1 MGTSKSNPEL
11 IVRVRVMPSDSR
23 ELFLEHFE
31 RLITWKDDF
40 MNCLVLGGNGF
51 IGSHLVDQ
59 LLVEGHKVRVF
70 DKNEEYYRKP
80 ISSVEY
86 QYGDFGN
93 RGLLMEALADID
105 TVFHLISTTLPK
117 TSNDD
122 PAFDVQ
128 SNVVE
133 TLFLLEQCVSRK
145 VKKVI
150 FVSSGGTVYGK
161 PLILPISE
169 NSPTDPECSYGI
181 TKLAIEKYLYL
192 YWFLHGLDYCILRL
206 ANAYGERQRP
216 TATQGVIPV
225 FLERALRNDEIV
237 VWGDGSVVRD
247 YIYVT
252 DIAKALIRALSY
264 SGEIKTFNIGSG
276 QGHSL
281 KEVIH
286 MIESVTGKPIQVK
299 YTEGRSF
306 DVSINVLDIA
316 RARSYLNWTPTTSLH
331 EGIAHMYS
339 WMFKE
344 YEG

>member
-1 MGTSKSNPEL
+1 
-11 IVRVRVMPSDSR
+11 
-23 ELFLEHFE
+23 
-31 RLITWKDDF
+31 

-59 LLVEGHKVRVF
+59 LLAEGHKVRVF

-80 ISSVEY
+80 VASVDY

-93 RGLLMEALADID
+93 RGLLMEALANIDI
-105 TVFHLISTTLPK
+105 VFHLISTTLPK

-128 SNVVE
+128 SNVIE
-133 TLFLLEQCVSRK
+133 TLFLLEQCITRK
-145 VKKVI
+145 VKKII
-150 FVSSGGTVYGK
+150 FISSGGTVYGK
-161 PLILPISE
+161 PSVLPIPE

-192 YWFLHGLDYCILRL
+192 YWFLHGLDYCVLRL

-237 VWGDGSVVRD
+237 VWGDGSVIRD
-247 YIYVT
+247 YVYVT
-252 DIAKALIRALSY
+252 DIVSALLKALTY
-264 SGEIKTFNIGSG
+264 SGDMKVFNIGSG
-276 QGHSL
+276 KKYSL
-281 KEVIH
+281 NEVIQLIQH
-286 MIESVTGKPIQVK
+286 VTGQPLKVK

-306 DVSINVLDIA
+306 DVPINILDVS
-316 RARSYLNWTPTTSLH
+316 RAKSYLNWTPAVSLS
-331 EGIAHMYS
+331 EGLTRIYT
-339 WMFKE
+339 WMRRGYKD
-344 YEG
+344 

>member
-1 MGTSKSNPEL
+1 
-11 IVRVRVMPSDSR
+11 
-23 ELFLEHFE
+23 
-31 RLITWKDDF
+31 

-59 LLVEGHKVRVF
+59 LLAEGHKVRVF

-80 ISSVEY
+80 LASVDY

-93 RGLLMEALADID
+93 RGLLMEALANIDI
-105 TVFHLISTTLPK
+105 VFHLISTTLPK

-128 SNVVE
+128 SNVIE
-133 TLFLLEQCVSRK
+133 TLFLLEQCITRK
-145 VKKVI
+145 VKKII
-150 FVSSGGTVYGK
+150 FISSGGTVYGK
-161 PLILPISE
+161 PSVLPIPE

-192 YWFLHGLDYCILRL
+192 YWFLHGLDYCVLRL

-237 VWGDGSVVRD
+237 VWGDGSVIRD
-247 YIYVT
+247 YVYVT
-252 DIAKALIRALSY
+252 DIVSALLKALTY
-264 SGEIKTFNIGSG
+264 SGDMKVFNIGSG
-276 QGHSL
+276 KKYSL
-281 KEVIH
+281 NEVIQLIQH
-286 MIESVTGKPIQVK
+286 VTGQPLKVK

-306 DVSINVLDIA
+306 DVPINILDVS
-316 RARSYLNWTPTTSLH
+316 RAKSYLNWTPAVSLS
-331 EGIAHMYS
+331 EGLTRIYT
-339 WMFKE
+339 WMRRGYKD
-344 YEG
+344 

>member
-1 MGTSKSNPEL
+1 
-11 IVRVRVMPSDSR
+11 
-23 ELFLEHFE
+23 
-31 RLITWKDDF
+31 

-51 IGSHLVDQ
+51 IGSHLVDH
-59 LLVEGHKVRVF
+59 LLAEGHSVRVF
-70 DKNEEYYRKP
+70 DKYEEHYRKP
-80 ISSVEY
+80 IPSVDY

-93 RGLLMEALADID
+93 RGLMMETLMGMDV
-105 TVFHLISTTLPK
+105 VFHLISTTLPK

-128 SNVVE
+128 SNLVE
-133 TLFLLEQCVSRK
+133 SLFLLEQCVTQK

-150 FVSSGGTVYGK
+150 FISSGGTVYGK
-161 PLILPISE
+161 PSVLPIPE

-216 TATQGVIPV
+216 TATQGAISV

-252 DIAKALIRALSY
+252 DIAHALIKALSY
-264 SGEIKTFNIGSG
+264 SGENKIFNIGSG

-281 KEVIH
+281 NEVIQV
-286 MIESVTGKPIQVK
+286 IEEVTGRALRVK
-299 YTEGRSF
+299 YTDARSF
-306 DVSINVLDIA
+306 DVPINVLDISRAKNQLIWAPMVSLRDGVA
-316 RARSYLNWTPTTSLH
+316 RMHAWMSQEH
-331 EGIAHMYS
+331 ER
-339 WMFKE
+339 
-344 YEG
+344 

>member
-1 MGTSKSNPEL
+1 
-11 IVRVRVMPSDSR
+11 
-23 ELFLEHFE
+23 
-31 RLITWKDDF
+31 

-59 LLVEGHKVRVF
+59 LLAEGHRVRVF

-80 ISSVEY
+80 IASVDY

-93 RGLLMEALADID
+93 RGLLMEALTDID

-128 SNVVE
+128 SNVIE
-133 TLFLLEQCVSRK
+133 TLFLLEQCIVRK
-145 VKKVI
+145 VKKII
-150 FVSSGGTVYGK
+150 FISSGGTIYGRQSM
-161 PLILPISE
+161 LPIAE

-181 TKLAIEKYLYL
+181 TKLAIEKYLHL
-192 YWFLHGLDYCILRL
+192 YWFLYGLDYCVLRL

-247 YIYVT
+247 YIHVT
-252 DIAKALIRALSY
+252 DISRALIKALTY
-264 SGEIKTFNIGSG
+264 SGEIKVFNVGSG

-281 KEVIH
+281 NEVIH
-286 MIESVTGKPIQVK
+286 VIESVTGRPLQVK
-299 YTEGRSF
+299 YTDARSF
-306 DVSINVLDIA
+306 DVPINVLDIS
-316 RARSYLNWTPTTSLH
+316 RAGSHLNWSPTVSLL
-331 EGIAHMYS
+331 EGVARMYA
-339 WMFKE
+339 WMLKVRE
-344 YEG
+344 NEG

>member
-1 MGTSKSNPEL
+1 
-11 IVRVRVMPSDSR
+11 
-23 ELFLEHFE
+23 
-31 RLITWKDDF
+31 

-59 LLVEGHKVRVF
+59 LLAEGHQVRVF
-70 DKNEEYYRKP
+70 DKYEEHYRKP
-80 ISSVEY
+80 IPTVDY

-93 RGLLMEALADID
+93 RGLLMETLVDMDI
-105 TVFHLISTTLPK
+105 VFHLISTTLPK

-133 TLFLLEQCVSRK
+133 TLFLLEQCITRK
-145 VKKVI
+145 VGKII

-161 PLILPISE
+161 PYTLPIPE

-192 YWFLHGLDYCILRL
+192 YWYLHGLDYCVLRL

-216 TATQGVIPV
+216 TTTQGAIPV

-237 VWGDGSVVRD
+237 VWGDGSVIRD

-252 DIAKALIRALSY
+252 DIATALLRAITY
-264 SGEIKTFNIGSG
+264 SGEGKIFNIGSG
-276 QGHSL
+276 QGHTL
-281 KEVIH
+281 NEVIH
-286 MIESVTGKPIQVK
+286 IIQNVTGRLLPVK
-299 YTEGRSF
+299 YTSGRSF
-306 DVSINVLDIA
+306 DVPINVLDIS
-316 RARSYLNWTPTTSLH
+316 RAKVDLNWAPTVSLS
-331 EGIAHMYS
+331 EGIARMYA
-339 WMFKE
+339 WMSKQ
-344 YEG
+344 YEE